1 MSPSKALLTPAQEQR
16 WNILGGFQAAVL
28 APVAQREL
36 WTWSAL
42 AILSMAIAG
51 IFALLLALSRT
62 PGIEAIFPWPVGF
75 FDRGLVIHVTF
86 LFIVW
91 YLVVFAILVQIATF
105 RISNGAP
112 RLNMLGAWGTG
123 LAILAFIAIA
133 TAGFSD
139 GNEVTKN
146 DYIPTIID
154 PLFYGGLIAL
164 GSGVTL
170 IIIRLLINIPAHHGA
185 FEPIGHAA
193 TFGSVIFLVALACIF
208 WAYNLLN
215 SRVVDYAYN
224 QHLFWSGGHVLQYLN
239 TILMLT
245 GWYILGGLSLGKPL
259 VHVRI
264 FKISLWLLTILSF
277 IALAIFKVFQPF
289 EAPFIEAYTNLQFG
303 LAFPVVLM
311 LFAGLANIIR
321 CHTQFSWKDPAF
333 VCLVLS
339 VTTFG
344 IGGALGLF
352 VDGAD
357 TRTPAHYHGVIA
369 GVNIA
374 LMGLF
379 FRFILPLLNRA
390 IKTAKSLFLQIYF
403 YGCGQMLA
411 AAGLFIAGGY
421 GTPRKTAGAA
431 QGLDGLLPIFG
442 LWMNSVGGLIA
453 VVGGIMFI
461 WTITRALIKKPV
473 IE

>member
-1 MSPSKALLTPAQEQR
+1 MPPSNTGFTPAQKQR
-16 WNILGGFQAAVL
+16 WNILGGFQATIR

-42 AILSMAIAG
+42 AILSMAMAG
-51 IFALLLALSRT
+51 VFALLLALSRT
-62 PGIEAIFPWPVGF
+62 PGVEAIFPWPVGF
-75 FDRGLVIHVTF
+75 FDKGLVIHVTF
-86 LFIVW
+86 LFIAW
-91 YLVVFAILVQIATF
+91 YVIVFAILVQIATF
-105 RISNGAP
+105 RISDGTP

-123 LAILAFIAIA
+123 LAMSAFMLIAI
-133 TAGFSD
+133 AGFSD

-164 GSGVTL
+164 GSGATL
-170 IIIRLLINIPAHHGA
+170 VYVRLLINIPAYQGA
-185 FEPIGHAA
+185 LEPIGYAA
-193 TFGSVIFLVALACIF
+193 IFGGVIFIAALACII
-208 WAYNLLN
+208 WAYNLL
-215 SRVVDYAYN
+215 SGRIVDYAYN
-224 QHLFWSGGHVLQYLN
+224 QDLFWAGGHVLQYLN

-259 VHVRI
+259 VHPRI
-264 FKISLWLLTILSF
+264 FKISLWVLTILS
-277 IALAIFKVFQPF
+277 IVALAIFKVFQPF
-289 EAPFIEAYTNLQFG
+289 EAPFIEAYTNLQYG
-303 LAFPVVLM
+303 LALPVVVM
-311 LFAGLANIIR
+311 LFAGLATIIKS
-321 CHTQFSWKDPAF
+321 HSQFSWKDPAF

-379 FRFILPLLNRA
+379 FRFILPLLDRA
-390 IKTAKSLFLQIYF
+390 VKTTKTYFFQIYF

-411 AAGLFIAGGY
+411 AAGLFMAGGY
-421 GTPRKTAGAA
+421 GAPRKTAGAA
-431 QGLDGLLPIFG
+431 QGLEDLVPIIG
-442 LWMNSVGGLIA
+442 LWMNGVGGLIA
-453 VVGGIMFI
+453 VIGGIMFI
-461 WTITRALIKKPV
+461 WTIARALIKKPGRN
-473 IE
+473 